1 MHARIHTTSKLSRE
15 IGPRRALVKGM
26 VDSLILYERITTTE
40 AKAKVVAPY
49 FEKLVTRAK
58 RGNLADVRHIIAHT
72 ASPIAAQKLI
82 TELADGFADRNGGY
96 TRIIKVGARRGDNA
110 SMAVLELVLPKDF
123 GKKLADKAAVEQ
135 KVKNNDKPSAQAKS
149 KPAKKTK
156 AAAGKKA

>member
-58 RGNLADVRHIIAHT
+58 RGNLADTRHIIAHT

-96 TRIIKVGARRGDNA
+96 TRIIKIGTRRGDNA
-110 SMAVLELVLPKDF
+110 NMAVVELVLPKDF
-123 GKKLADKAAVEQ
+123 GKKVADKSAAD
-135 KVKNNDKPSAQAKS
+135 KKTKANDKPASKAKA
-149 KPAKKTK
+149 KPAKKE
-156 AAAGKKA
+156 ASAGKK